1 MNDDTLNQKD
11 YSRNFPKWLTLFR
24 VMLGI
29 ILLVKGISFF
39 HNSTAL
45 ESMMHR
51 KGWNM
56 FDTNAQTLSFIITYA
71 NLLGGLFIATGLF
84 TRWASI
90 VQIPILIGAIIF
102 NIEAGISFS
111 NKELVLSALA
121 LLLLLIFVIKGSGA
135 LSADEFSEVIRQ
147 QGRSGGIQ
155 KSFFNRTAYWF
166 VNIMLAA
173 SLFFKFPKCQRIPDG
188 SCICCFFIIEI
199 PGINNSPVFHFCSKT
214 FVAG

>member
-45 ESMMHR
+45 ESMMHG

-84 TRWASI
+84 TRWASV

-111 NKELVLSALA
+111 NKELVLSALT

-135 LSADEFSEVIRQ
+135 LSADEFF
-147 QGRSGGIQ
+147 RSYTLAGQERGHT
-155 KSFFNRTAYWF
+155 KKFF
-166 VNIMLAA
+166 
-173 SLFFKFPKCQRIPDG
+173 Q
-188 SCICCFFIIEI
+188 
-199 PGINNSPVFHFCSKT
+199 
-214 FVAG
+214 